1 MRISTPC
8 RESDMILVKKWYFY
22 LTFLGACSLLILLGV
37 IFYFTMS
44 EGDVL
49 SMLQIKYHAE
59 NAVFVSI
66 VFVLCVA
73 VLYLVMIRKSVRV
86 FRELEKI
93 SQLSHQG
100 RYYSGDFTRRL
111 GKLGDRID
119 HLFLE
124 LNNLNEAKSL
134 KIGVISETNRFLL
147 QHCELRL
154 CIVDVKGA
162 VQYCSSR
169 FVEGLRATMNDV
181 LGKNIADLVQDLR
194 FEERLRE
201 IEREHGSLSAGRVT
215 VRMGE
220 QTFEA
225 VLELIPVYDTRG
237 RLELVLCTV
246 EKEGILSEVAQKAER
261 MQEQVSK
268 AKKRFTDVLT
278 RKRKNSG

>member
-1 MRISTPC
+1 
-8 RESDMILVKKWYFY
+8 MILVKKWHFY
-22 LTFLGACSLLILLGV
+22 LTFLASCSLLVLLGA
-37 IFYFTMS
+37 IYYFTMS
-44 EGDVL
+44 GGDAL

-59 NAVFVSI
+59 NAVFLSI
-66 VFVLCVA
+66 VFTLCIA
-73 VLYLVMIRKSVRV
+73 VLYLVMVRKSVRV

-124 LNNLNEAKSL
+124 LNSLNEAKSL
-134 KIGVISETNRFLL
+134 KIGVTSETNRFLL

-154 CIVDVKGA
+154 CIVNVEGV

-169 FVEGLRATMNDV
+169 FVEVLRVTMKEV
-181 LGKNIADLVQDLR
+181 LGKNMADLVEDLR

-201 IEREHGSLSAGRVT
+201 VEREHGSLSAGRVT
-215 VRMGE
+215 LRMGE

-225 VLELIPVYDTRG
+225 VLELIPVFDTKG
-237 RLELVLCTV
+237 RLELVICTA

-261 MQEQVSK
+261 VQEQVSK

-278 RKRKNSG
+278 RKRKNKS